1 MKKTIIFLF
10 SFIFSQNP
18 ISDAGS
24 DQVVQLGSQ
33 VQLDGSASYDID
45 GTISS
50 YTWSSNDGI
59 VLIDQILQPFI
70 YRSK

>member
-10 SFIFSQNP
+10 SFILSQNP

-45 GTISS
+45 GTFCNMINLLNSS
-50 YTWSSNDGI
+50 FDNSN
-59 VLIDQILQPFI
+59 
-70 YRSK
+70 